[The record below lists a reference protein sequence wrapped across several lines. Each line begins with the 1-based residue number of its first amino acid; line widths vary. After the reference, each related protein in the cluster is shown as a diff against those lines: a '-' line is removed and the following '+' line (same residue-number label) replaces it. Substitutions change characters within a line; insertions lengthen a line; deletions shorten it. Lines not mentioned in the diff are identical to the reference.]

1 MKQQVIGRMLV
12 AHTAASIQISICIL
26 MASCGGSVKFSS
38 ETIMDDNGNV
48 VRITRLSTSGDRSYE
63 ELQLFYDLPSGGTWT
78 EIEEDPSATTEESAA
93 PNRFYNRIYEVTR
106 SYAAGERIAPDFT
119 RRRNSATNVASN
131 RIVTRVRHYWFA
143 DTYQYEET
151 FKDIVTEA
159 SFSAAVR
166 QMYAAYV
173 QALAEEAARL
183 PNADFTTQEA
193 VDRLKARADPIVERL
208 LNVVRADCIDAL
220 ATPKACEEAISRDPE
235 LSAYG
240 EIFDDED
247 FLLGEFAAIFPAP
260 AAVDL
265 DDWYHTL
272 SLHLLDH
279 VFEREDLQEL
289 AQSLE
294 EDTFGAF
301 GVTLFES
308 YPFELSLSLPG
319 DYVASNADL
328 RESGVLTWSFES
340 EDFMLHEHTLYAR
353 SRIVHWGRVLLV
365 LTLLVAFFGILWT
378 RKRVVKSDRER

>member
-1 MKQQVIGRMLV
+1 MKQQGVGRGLV
-12 AHTAASIQISICIL
+12 AHSAVSIQITICIL

-48 VRITRLSTSGDRSYE
+48 VRTTRLSTSGDRSYE
-63 ELQLFYDLPSGGTWT
+63 DLQSVYDLPSGGTWT
-78 EIEEDPSATTEESAA
+78 EIEEDSSETTEDSAA
-93 PNRFYNRIYEVTR
+93 PNRFYNRIYEVTL
-106 SYAAGERIAPDFT
+106 SFAAGESIAPDFT
-119 RRRNSATNVASN
+119 RRGNSATNVASN

-193 VDRLKARADPIVERL
+193 LERLKARVDPIVERL
-208 LNVVRADCIDAL
+208 LNAFRADCIDAL
-220 ATPKACEEAISRDPE
+220 ATPNACEEAIFQALE
-235 LSAYG
+235 LMALG
-240 EIFDDED
+240 EIFEDED
-247 FLLGEFAAIFPAP
+247 LLLSELAAIFPAP

-272 SLHLLDH
+272 TLHLIDH

-289 AQSLE
+289 GNSLE
-294 EDTFGAF
+294 DDVLGVFGF
-301 GVTLFES
+301 TLFES

-328 RESGVLTWSFES
+328 LESGVLTWSFEN

-365 LTLLVAFFGILWT
+365 LTLLVAFFGIFWT
-378 RKRVVKSDRER
+378 RKRVVKSNRER